1 MFNNLKFYIMKNLTF
16 NEELTTKL
24 YFMMIH
30 FKGIAER
37 EYNKE
42 IEMMLKGLLTHQDLD
57 DSRERLALA
66 TALLDFFREAKTCFI
81 AELPF

>member
-1 MFNNLKFYIMKNLTF
+1 MKNLTF

-37 EYNKE
+37 QYNKE

-57 DSRERLALA
+57 DSRERLALT
-66 TALLDFFREAKTCFI
+66 TALLDFLRKAKTCFI